1 MEYKVYYDLKQ
12 LINDLPK
19 LKDITII
26 APSEFEKMINRLRT
40 YEYKDFIYILQKQN
54 IRISFLKKG
63 EKNEYNKNI
72 KT

>member
-26 APSEFEKMINRLRT
+26 APSEFEYMISRLRT
-40 YEYKDFIYILQKQN
+40 YEYRDFVYILERQN
-54 IRISFLKKG
+54 IKISFLKRK
-63 EKNEYNKNI
+63 EKTK
-72 KT
+72 